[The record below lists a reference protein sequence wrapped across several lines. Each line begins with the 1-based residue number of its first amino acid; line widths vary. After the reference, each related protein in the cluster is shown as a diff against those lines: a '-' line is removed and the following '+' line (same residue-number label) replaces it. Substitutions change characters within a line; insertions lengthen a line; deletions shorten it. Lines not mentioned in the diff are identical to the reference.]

1 MINYNNNF
9 SHDLEFGN
17 MGEHTIAR
25 ILELDYAKAEVK
37 TERGEYDND
46 KSWVNTGNVAIEI
59 ECSEKPSGLK
69 HTQAD
74 YWIHN
79 FAINGIVM
87 NTFIAPVPVLKEL
100 INSIPEAERPVI
112 NGGDNNAA
120 KMVLVPTK
128 YLFSP
133 FHVSKA
139 HKAVY
144 GDFMAT
150 KCCVCNIELLYLG
163 DYLDTPDY
171 CSDLCKDKDEE
182 ANGIY
187 SLPW

>member
-1 MINYNNNF
+1 MITSNNNF
-9 SHDLEFGN
+9 THDLEFGQ
-17 MGEHTIAR
+17 MGEKTIAR

-37 TERGEYDND
+37 TERGDYNND
-46 KSWVNTGNVAIEI
+46 KSWVNTGHVAIEV
-59 ECSEKPSGLK
+59 ECRDKPSGLK
-69 HTQAD
+69 HTKAE

-79 FAINGIVM
+79 FAINGILM
-87 NTFIAPVPVLKEL
+87 NTFIAAVPVLKAL
-100 INSIPEAERPVI
+100 INSIPEAERPVVM
-112 NGGDNNAA
+112 GGDNKAS
-120 KMVLVPTK
+120 KMVLIPTK

-133 FHVSKA
+133 LYLAKA
-139 HKAVY
+139 HKEVY
-144 GDFMAT
+144 GDSMST

-171 CSDLCKDKDEE
+171 CSDDCKDKDQE